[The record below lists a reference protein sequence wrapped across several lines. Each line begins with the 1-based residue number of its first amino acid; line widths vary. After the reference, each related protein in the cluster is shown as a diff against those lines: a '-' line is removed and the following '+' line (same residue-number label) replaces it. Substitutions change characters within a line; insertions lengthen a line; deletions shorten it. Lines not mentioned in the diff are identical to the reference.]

1 MCKVSKELCQG
12 FKWIR
17 NFCFVRADVP
27 MVPFAFFV
35 IVADERVNAPFHLE
49 ALESSHDRLT

>member
-1 MCKVSKELCQG
+1 
-12 FKWIR
+12 
-17 NFCFVRADVP
+17 VP